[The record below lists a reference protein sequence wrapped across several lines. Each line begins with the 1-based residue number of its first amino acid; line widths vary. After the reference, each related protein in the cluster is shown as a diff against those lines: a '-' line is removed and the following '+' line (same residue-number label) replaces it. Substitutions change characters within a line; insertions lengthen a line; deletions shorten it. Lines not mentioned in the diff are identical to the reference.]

1 MAIDFNHT
9 ILPAR
14 NSEAS
19 AKFLAEILGLPAPRR
34 WGPFQMVT
42 TENGANLDYM
52 DTGGE
57 IRPQHYAF
65 LVSEAEFD
73 EIFGRIR
80 ERYLPYWA
88 DPGRTQPGDIN
99 HHDGGRGVYFED
111 PNGHLLEII
120 TRQYGSGGW
129 NP

>member
-1 MAIDFNHT
+1 MAIQFNHT
-9 ILPAR
+9 IL
-14 NSEAS
+14 STHDSLAS
-19 AKFLAEILGLPAPRR
+19 AKFLAAMLGLPAPTR

-42 TENGANLDYM
+42 TENGTNLDYM
-52 DTGGE
+52 DTAGE
-57 IRPQHYAF
+57 ITRQHYAF

-73 EIFGRIR
+73 AIFGRIR
-80 ERYLPYWA
+80 ERNLPHWA
-88 DPGRTQPGDIN
+88 DPGRTQLGQIN